1 MRIMLFK
8 RPQWGSKRAYRRR
21 LLSLL
26 ICSLAATALF
36 TGLVRISHLNT
47 SRVFN
52 AATHFSPDSYFD
64 VADGKWT
71 FGLPVSSIKPHLVP
85 NAWGTVVF
93 IPQYHKN
100 PGSSAGE
107 QKNDSAQVA
116 QEQIYQILKF
126 LTGKPNLNL
135 VLVEGELYGS
145 VPNQKIARISQ
156 EIADRNELVADCDKI
171 HKIVKEEGLDPK
183 LADNLHKKIMD
194 RAAEADREV
203 ILAGA
208 PFKLKAEGA
217 RVDLFGLENNA
228 TLEESAD
235 LARNYIYLQDRVD
248 QLKGG
253 LSYQRES
260 PLNLLN
266 YRNDRSFSANGNI
279 LNLLKQFLGRSINY
293 EFRALE
299 SVASIQGQEDLLAL
313 LKKTEGVFNRLGTNS
328 QETATAL
335 VGSSRSDNPYK
346 NVTNQQELQLMMAN
360 TEKQI
365 DEVIVKKR
373 NHETAENF
381 ARVLKE
387 QGQTTGILQFGAG
400 HEEGLTQEL
409 NKQGLSVIV
418 VTANEVAVR
427 NNSHQ

>member
-8 RPQWGSKRAYRRR
+8 RPQWGSTRAYRR
-21 LLSLL
+21 LLGLL
-26 ICSLAATALF
+26 ICSLAATALLAGF
-36 TGLVRISHLNT
+36 IRISHSNT
-47 SRVFN
+47 SKVSSVT
-52 AATHFSPDSYFD
+52 AHLSPDSHFD

-71 FGLPVSSIKPHLVP
+71 LGLPVENIKSHPAS

-93 IPQYHKN
+93 LPQYHKN
-100 PGSSAGE
+100 PGTSSGE
-107 QKNDSAQVA
+107 KKNDSAQVA

-126 LTGKPNLNL
+126 LTEKPNLNL
-135 VLVEGELYGS
+135 IMVEGELYGG

-156 EIADRNELVADCDKI
+156 EIVDRNELIANCDEIDKL
-171 HKIVKEEGLDPK
+171 VKENGFDPK

-217 RVDLFGLENNA
+217 QIDLFGLENSA

-235 LARNYIYLQDRVD
+235 LARNYIYLQDRMD
-248 QLKGG
+248 QLKGN
-253 LSYQRES
+253 LSYQSRD
-260 PLNLLN
+260 
-266 YRNDRSFSANGNI
+266 DRSFSANENI
-279 LNLLKQFLGRSINY
+279 LNLLKQFLGGSANY

-299 SVASIQGQEDLLAL
+299 SVASIQGKEDLLAL
-313 LKKTEGVFNRLGTNS
+313 LKKTEEVFNRLGRRS
-328 QETATAL
+328 QEKGIAL
-335 VGSSRSDNPYK
+335 SGSSRSENPYK
-346 NVTNQQELQLMMAN
+346 NVISEKELQLMMAD

-373 NHETAENF
+373 NHETAENL
-381 ARVLKE
+381 AMAMKE
-387 QGQTTGILQFGAG
+387 KGQKTGILQFGAG

-418 VTANEVAVR
+418 VMTNEVAFR
-427 NNSHQ
+427 NNSLQ